1 MQHPCSFFV
10 SWLRDPVEF
19 VFRLL
24 CGSVVLLVADNVMVV
39 CLWLSKYIKFV
50 RFPSGMS
57 RIPLAS
63 AEKLL
68 RLSGS
73 NRVSQEACTTLRD
86 LLEDQV
92 KDIARKTAAM
102 AIHSRRKTVLASD
115 VAFVLERFRS

>member
-1 MQHPCSFFV
+1 M
-10 SWLRDPVEF
+10 EF